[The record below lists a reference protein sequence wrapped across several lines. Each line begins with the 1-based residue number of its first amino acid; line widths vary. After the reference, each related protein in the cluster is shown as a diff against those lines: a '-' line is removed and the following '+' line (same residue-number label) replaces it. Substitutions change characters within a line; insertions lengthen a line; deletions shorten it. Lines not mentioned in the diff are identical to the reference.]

1 MRVVTVVECKN
12 LALSFLAA
20 KAKREELESKFFSLP
35 ASQSVAGYL
44 AKLCHGLS
52 CLEWA
57 WLKGPLS
64 CPPGFLEMERLEYI
78 HQNQTVSQQI
88 GKNVYY
94 AAPLSI
100 WWQIPQYL
108 LIGISE
114 IFASIPGTLNPSPA
128 LAQSWALPGGAFKS
142 EISRAQPLELVCME
156 DGRVF

>member
-1 MRVVTVVECKN
+1 
-12 LALSFLAA
+12 
-20 KAKREELESKFFSLP
+20 
-35 ASQSVAGYL
+35 
-44 AKLCHGLS
+44 
-52 CLEWA
+52 
-57 WLKGPLS
+57 
-64 CPPGFLEMERLEYI
+64 MERLEYI

-114 IFASIPGTLNPSPA
+114 IFASIPGTLSPSPA
-128 LAQSWALPGGAFKS
+128 LAQSWALPSGAFKS
-142 EISRAQPLELVCME
+142 EISRSQPLELVCME